1 MTPGVEVARRSWV
14 EQIMGMPVS
23 LHLRGPEVRAD
34 PDVPRMVAAVFEQLR
49 DVDRLFSTY
58 RADSEVSRLRRGEL
72 TVRECHPLVREVVGL
87 CKQARERTDGY
98 FDARLPG
105 GFDPSGLV
113 KGWAVERAAS
123 LLAGIDGCDYYLNAG
138 GDMALGVASPDSPA
152 WKVGIEDPRDPAR
165 ILAVREVR
173 SGGVATSGS
182 AARGA
187 HIVDPHTGN
196 RPGDLLAVT
205 VIGPALLWAD
215 VYATAAFA
223 RGTDALGWLAPRAP
237 EYEMLVVDSGGRTFA
252 RKGDA

>member
-1 MTPGVEVARRSWV
+1 
-14 EQIMGMPVS
+14 
-23 LHLRGPEVRAD
+23 
-34 PDVPRMVAAVFEQLR
+34 
-49 DVDRLFSTY
+49 
-58 RADSEVSRLRRGEL
+58 
-72 TVRECHPLVREVVGL
+72 
-87 CKQARERTDGY
+87 
-98 FDARLPG
+98 LPG

-113 KGWAVERAAS
+113 KGWAVERAAT

-152 WKVGIEDPRDPAR
+152 WKVGIEDPRDPTR
-165 ILAVREVR
+165 ILAVRDVR

-196 RPGDLLAVT
+196 HPSDLLSVT

-223 RGTDALGWLAPRAP
+223 RGTDALDWLAPRAP
-237 EYEMLVVDSGGRTFA
+237 EYEVLVVDSGGRAFA
-252 RKGDA
+252 QKGHA